1 MTISIRNLSKS
12 YGGNLVLKDVNVD
25 IEDGEVIAIIGPSG
39 CGKSTFIR
47 CINLLEQP
55 DAGQI
60 FIENEE
66 ITKKGA
72 DIDVIRRK
80 LGMVFQSFNL
90 FSHKTV
96 LENVILAPMNA
107 LKLPQE
113 QAVEEAMEY
122 LEMVGIAN
130 RADHMPNQLSGG
142 QKQRVA
148 IARCLAMHP
157 EIILFDEPTSALD
170 PTMVDEVL
178 SVIRK
183 LVKNG
188 LSCII
193 VTHEMNFARNVAT
206 KVFYM
211 DEKGIYESGTPSD
224 IFDHP
229 QKEKTKIFIKK
240 LKVFTGEYAV
250 GEIDLYEIMRQVTE
264 YCLKYDMSK
273 RETNRINLICEEYV
287 TYLMGHESSGE
298 RITISVQYNEND
310 NSKEVIFKDNFP
322 AGNHFE
328 REDFDEV
335 SAMLIKGFTK
345 YVEYRRMDGQNVFQL
360 KLT

>member
-1 MTISIRNLSKS
+1 MISLRNLSKS
-12 YGGNLVLKDVNVD
+12 YGNNLVFQDISVD
-25 IEDGEVIAIIGPSG
+25 IDDGEVVAVIGPSG

-47 CINLLEQP
+47 CLNLLEQP
-55 DAGQI
+55 DSGQI
-60 FIENEE
+60 FIGNQE
-66 ITKKGA
+66 ITQKGV
-72 DIDVIRRK
+72 DLDGIRRK

-96 LENVILAPMNA
+96 LENVILAPMNV
-107 LKLPQE
+107 LKLTQKE
-113 QAVEEAMEY
+113 AVREAMGY

-157 EIILFDEPTSALD
+157 EVILFDEPTSALD

-183 LVKNG
+183 LVRNG

-193 VTHEMNFARNVAT
+193 VTHEMNFAKNIAT
-206 KVFYM
+206 TVFYM
-211 DEKGIYESGTPSD
+211 DDRGIYESGTPSD
-224 IFDHP
+224 IFDNP
-229 QKEKTKIFIKK
+229 QREKTKIFINK
-240 LKVFTGEYAV
+240 LKVFTGEYAAA
-250 GEIDLYEIMRQVTE
+250 ELDLYEIIRQVSE
-264 YCLKYDMSK
+264 YCSKYDLNK
-273 RETNRINLICEEYV
+273 RETNIINLICEEYV
-287 TYLMGHESSGE
+287 AYLMRRAVSDE
-298 RITISVQYNEND
+298 RITVSVRYNEND
-310 NSKEVIFKDNFP
+310 NSKEVMFKDTFA
-322 AGNHFE
+322 AGNHLE

-335 SAMLIKGFTK
+335 SVRLIRGFAQS
-345 YVEYRRMDGQNVFQL
+345 VEYRRVDGQNVLEL

>member
-1 MTISIRNLSKS
+1 MISIRNLTKS
-12 YGGNLVLKDVNVD
+12 YGNNLVLQNISVD
-25 IEDGEVIAIIGPSG
+25 IADGEVIAVIGPSG

-60 FIENEE
+60 FIGNDE

-72 DIDVIRRK
+72 NIDAVRRK

-96 LENVILAPMNA
+96 LENVILAPMHV
-107 LKLPQE
+107 LKLSEE
-113 QAVEEAMEY
+113 QAVAEAMEY
-122 LEMVGIAN
+122 LEIVGIAN
-130 RADHMPNQLSGG
+130 RADYMPSQLSGG

-148 IARCLAMHP
+148 IARCLAMRP
-157 EIILFDEPTSALD
+157 EVILFDEPTSALD

-183 LVKNG
+183 LVRRG

-206 KVFYM
+206 RVFYM

-229 QKEKTKIFIKK
+229 QKEKTKIFINK

-250 GEIDLYEIMRQVTE
+250 EEIDLYEIMRQVTE

-273 RETNRINLICEEYV
+273 RETNKINLICEEYV
-287 TYLMGHESSGE
+287 TYLMRRQSSGE
-298 RITISVQYNEND
+298 RITISVRYNEND
-310 NSKEVIFKDNFP
+310 KSKEIVFKDNFP

-328 REDFDEV
+328 SDDFDEV

-345 YVEYRRMDGQNVFQL
+345 SVEYKRVDGQNVFGL